1 LTGDGGRCNVARVS
15 TYGDHDSRLT
25 LAEILIDLAKD
36 PDKLFQLQ
44 DAATPEEKLAVLRS
58 FYGERLTAGHERLF
72 QENLRQIRVKVEADV
87 AASDP
92 HTHSITWF
100 IITW

>member
-1 LTGDGGRCNVARVS
+1 MSTDGER
-15 TYGDHDSRLT
+15 DSRLT

-36 PDKLFQLQ
+36 PQKLFVLQ
-44 DAATPEEKLAVLRS
+44 DAETPEAKLEVLRS
-58 FYGERLTAGHERLF
+58 FYGDRITVGHERLLR
-72 QENLRQIRVKVEADV
+72 ENLRQLRFKIEADV